1 MSMGNLKIICLILL
15 TSTVFLSL
23 YVLSINKSKLD
34 IEEESSFRLIDNDTE
49 YTPNNTEEITEESTL
64 NMGPVQDY
72 LLKSGCDY
80 SMSNNAYTNCAE
92 DALNK
97 IKEEKINDFKKLKEL
112 MNGREDNVL
121 TSNQEENQKIYDW
134 YDSSEKANNLRCL
147 SSVFWTKAGSGY
159 DGNLFRC
166 EILET
171 MTDIELIN
179 ENYAEIKEWID
190 TMDII

>member
-1 MSMGNLKIICLILL
+1 MGNLKIICLILL

-23 YVLSINKSKLD
+23 YVVSINKSRLD
-34 IEEESSFRLIDNDTE
+34 TEEESSFRLIDNGTE
-49 YTPNNTEEITEESTL
+49 YTSNNTEKTAQESTL
-64 NMGPVQDY
+64 NMGPLEDY
-72 LLKSGCDY
+72 LLESGCEY
-80 SMSNNAYTNCAE
+80 TMSNNAYTNCAE

-97 IKEEKINDFKKLKEL
+97 IREEKTEYFKKLKEL
-112 MNGREDNVL
+112 INSRKDNVL

-147 SSVFWTKAGSGY
+147 SSVFWTKSGSGY

-190 TMDII
+190 KMDII

>member
-1 MSMGNLKIICLILL
+1 MSIGNLKIICLILL

-23 YVLSINKSKLD
+23 YVVSINKSKLD
-34 IEEESSFRLIDNDTE
+34 IEEESSFRLINNDTE
-49 YTPNNTEEITEESTL
+49 YTPNDIEETAQESTL
-64 NMGPVQDY
+64 NLGPVEDY
-72 LLKSGCDY
+72 LLESGCDY

-97 IKEEKINDFKKLKEL
+97 IKEEKREDFKKLKEL
-112 MNGREDNVL
+112 MNSREDNVL
-121 TSNQEENQKIYDW
+121 TSNQEENQNMYDW
-134 YDSSEKANNLRCL
+134 YESSEKANNLRCL
-147 SSVFWTKAGSGY
+147 SSVFWTQAGSAY
-159 DGNLFRC
+159 NQNLFIC

>member
-15 TSTVFLSL
+15 ISTVFLSL
-23 YVLSINKSKLD
+23 YVVSINKSKLD
-34 IEEESSFRLIDNDTE
+34 IEEESSFRLIDNDAE
-49 YTPNNTEEITEESTL
+49 YTPNNTEETTQESTL
-64 NMGPVQDY
+64 NLGPVQDY
-72 LLKSGCDY
+72 LLENGCDY

-97 IKEEKINDFKKLKEL
+97 IKEEKKNDFKKLKEL
-112 MNGREDNVL
+112 MNSREDNVL
-121 TSNQEENQKIYDW
+121 TSDQKENQYIYDW
-134 YDSSEKANNLRCL
+134 YESSEKANNLRCL
-147 SSVFWTKAGSGY
+147 SSVFWTKASSGY
-159 DGNLFRC
+159 HGNLFRC
-166 EILET
+166 EIMET

>member
-1 MSMGNLKIICLILL
+1 MGNLKIICLILL

-23 YVLSINKSKLD
+23 YVVSINKSKLD

-97 IKEEKINDFKKLKEL
+97 IKEEKIKGGKN
-112 MNGREDNVL
+112 
-121 TSNQEENQKIYDW
+121 S
-134 YDSSEKANNLRCL
+134 
-147 SSVFWTKAGSGY
+147 
-159 DGNLFRC
+159 
-166 EILET
+166 
-171 MTDIELIN
+171 IEVEFSL
-179 ENYAEIKEWID
+179 
-190 TMDII
+190 

>member
-1 MSMGNLKIICLILL
+1 MSINNLKIACLILL

-23 YVLSINKSKLD
+23 YVVSINKSNAD

-49 YTPNNTEEITEESTL
+49 YPPNNIEETAQESTL
-64 NMGPVQDY
+64 NLEPVQDY
-72 LLKSGCDY
+72 LLESGCDY

-97 IKEEKINDFKKLKEL
+97 IKEEKKNDFQKLKEL
-112 MNGREDNVL
+112 MNSREDNVL
-121 TSNQEENQKIYDW
+121 TSNQEENQNIYDW
-134 YDSSEKANNLRCL
+134 YESSEKANNLRCL
-147 SSVFWTKAGSGY
+147 SSVFWTKAGSAY
-159 DGNLFRC
+159 NQNIVRC

-179 ENYAEIKEWID
+179 DNYAEIKEWID
-190 TMDII
+190 AMLN